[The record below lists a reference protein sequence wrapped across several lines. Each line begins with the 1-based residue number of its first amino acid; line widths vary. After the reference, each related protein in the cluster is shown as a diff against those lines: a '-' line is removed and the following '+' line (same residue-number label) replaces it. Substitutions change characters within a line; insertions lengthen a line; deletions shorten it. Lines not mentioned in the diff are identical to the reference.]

1 MVVPWSYRGWM
12 SSVVKRSF
20 SLPAPLFRG
29 IEDEAREAGIPLSAA
44 LTEAAQQWLTVRRGL
59 RAVAEWEAENGALTD
74 AELAEADA
82 LLDQADQGARRPAD
96 AR

>member
-1 MVVPWSYRGWM
+1 VAN
-12 SSVVKRSF
+12 VVKRSY

-44 LTEAAQQWLTVRRGL
+44 LTEAAQQWLTVRRGM
-59 RAVAEWEAENGALTD
+59 RAVSEWEHDNGALTH

-82 LLDQADQGARRPAD
+82 MLDAADQGARRPLD

>member
-1 MVVPWSYRGWM
+1 M

-20 SLPAPLFRG
+20 SLPAPLFQG
-29 IEDEAREAGIPLSAA
+29 IEDEARAAGIPLSAV

-59 RAVAEWEAENGALTD
+59 RAVGEWEVENGALTD

-82 LLDQADQGARRPAD
+82 LLDPADQGVRRPDHAP
-96 AR
+96 